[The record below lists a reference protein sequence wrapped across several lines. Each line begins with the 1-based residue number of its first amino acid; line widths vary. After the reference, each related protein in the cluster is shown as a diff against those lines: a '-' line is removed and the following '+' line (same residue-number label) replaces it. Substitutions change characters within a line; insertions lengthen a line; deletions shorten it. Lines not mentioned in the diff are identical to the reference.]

1 MPSVR
6 NLKLMDENQR
16 QRNLY
21 KKLTPFIVALLV
33 LAAFA
38 VGTWQMLR
46 EQTYLVSAL
55 GMDDMGRQAFTQMLN
70 SDAEG
75 ADDIKIICEGRYN
88 QVIVISM
95 KNAAPIIF
103 GRINPDDVP
112 EHMRKPY
119 AVALEGFKGL
129 ILRGDELARRL
140 EDPVPIENIKEKL
153 EKLGVKTIG
162 DFYAACGFERFL
174 IRDEETKNFYLNLIF
189 SSKNYGSNPTVG
201 DLDS

>member
-1 MPSVR
+1 M
-6 NLKLMDENQR
+6 NETQR
-16 QRNLY
+16 QSNLY
-21 KKLTPFIVALLV
+21 KKVKPFIVALLV

-46 EQTYLVSAL
+46 EQTHLVSAL

-70 SDAEG
+70 ADAEG
-75 ADDIKIICEGRYN
+75 TDDIRIICEGRYN

-103 GRINPDDVP
+103 GRIKPDDVP

-153 EKLGVKTIG
+153 EKLGIKTIG

-174 IRDEETKNFYLNLIF
+174 IRDEETKNLYLKLIF
-189 SSKNYGSNPTVG
+189 SSQNCASNPIVG